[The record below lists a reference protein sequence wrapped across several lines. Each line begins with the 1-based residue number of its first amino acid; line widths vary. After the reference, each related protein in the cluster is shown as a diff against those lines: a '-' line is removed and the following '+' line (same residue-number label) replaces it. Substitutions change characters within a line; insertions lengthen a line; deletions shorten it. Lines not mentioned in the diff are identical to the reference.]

1 LRIRSEIEVDVAHEA
16 TDELAEAF
24 ARLIPQLS
32 KSAVPP
38 DRRALAE
45 IIGAPCNTLLLA
57 RDRSKGGAIIGTTTL
72 VVFRIPTAVRA
83 WIEDV
88 VVDSGARGSGAGAAL
103 TLEAMRIAVLKGAR
117 TIDLTSRSS
126 RVEARQLYEKAGFVV
141 RDTNVYRYTAPGPK
155 KEE

>member
-1 LRIRSEIEVDVAHEA
+1 LKIRAEIEVSVAHEA
-16 TDELAEAF
+16 TDEMAEAF

-32 KSAVPP
+32 KSARPP

-45 IIGAPCNTLLLA
+45 IIAAPCNTLLLA
-57 RDRSKGGAIIGTTTL
+57 RDRSKGGRIIGTLTL
-72 VVFRIPTAVRA
+72 VVFPIPTALRA

-88 VVDSGARGSGAGAAL
+88 VVDGDARGSGAGEAL

-126 RVEARQLYEKAGFVV
+126 RVAAHRLYEKVGFAV
-141 RDTNVYRYTAPGPK
+141 RETNVYRYVAPEK
-155 KEE
+155 KA